1 MIWYAP
7 KWLALDEERKS
18 KASRLWWYFLGFALS
33 TVTIAVVRALGR

>member
-18 KASRLWWYFLGFALS
+18 KASRLWWYVAGFALS
-33 TVTIAVVRALGR
+33 SMVIALARVLAR